1 MKDFQVLVPYSQLAA
16 LLTLPDTVKRVE
28 TENQEL
34 CRQLDAL
41 RSQYVELL
49 EKVRE
54 IDRYL

>member
-1 MKDFQVLVPYSQLAA
+1 MLVPYSQLAA

-34 CRQLDAL
+34 RRQLDAL

>member
-28 TENQEL
+28 SENQEL
-34 CRQLDAL
+34 KKQMDAL
-41 RSQYVELL
+41 RCQYVELL

-54 IDRYL
+54 IDHYL

>member
-34 CRQLDAL
+34 RRQLDAL